1 VRSVMRIIDSP
12 AAIFVVSFGGM
23 WLSVLVGVYLSRR
36 LRAMDEHE
44 RGYFNIVLTSTLT
57 LLGLII
63 GFSFSMAAARYDLR
77 KHYEEEEANAIGT
90 EYARSQLLPMTT
102 VPQVRELLKKYL
114 ELRISFYEISDWRS
128 DGAHQLA
135 DISIRTQELQLQ
147 LWSLVQNSAGGG
159 TATLAL
165 ATAGMNDVL
174 NSQGYAQA
182 AWSNRVPAGAW
193 MLMAAIALWSN
204 MLMGFGSRNV
214 RMFLLLALP
223 GVLSISFFLI
233 ADIDSPRN
241 GVIRVHPQNL
251 LSLSESL
258 NAH

>member
-1 VRSVMRIIDSP
+1 MMHIIDSP
-12 AAIFVVSFGGM
+12 VAVFVVSFGGM
-23 WLSVLVGVYLSRR
+23 CLATLVGVYLSRH
-36 LRAMDEHE
+36 LRGMDEDE

-63 GFSFSMAAARYDLR
+63 GFTFSMAAARYDLR

-90 EYARSQLLPMTT
+90 EYARAQLLPTTT
-102 VPQVRELLKKYL
+102 VPQVRALLRRYL
-114 ELRISFYEISDWRS
+114 ELRISYYEMFGFGPSASQR
-128 DGAHQLA
+128 LA
-135 DISIRTQELQLQ
+135 DINSRTQDLQLQ
-147 LWSLVQNSAGGG
+147 MWSLVQNSAAGG

-165 ATAGMNDVL
+165 ATSGMNDVL

-182 AWSNRVPAGAW
+182 AWSNRVPQGAW
-193 MLMAAIALWSN
+193 VLMAGIALWSSF
-204 MLMGFGSRNV
+204 LMGFGSGKV
-214 RMFLLLALP
+214 RTLFLLAVP
-223 GVLSISFFLI
+223 GVLSLSFFLI

-251 LSLSESL
+251 LSVSASL